1 MRMVHDLVSDMVG
14 TRTGA
19 HGRTHDGGDRQMHD
33 EGDNRQREGDVSAA
47 TGGRIPALVMR
58 MCLQRRRERPRR
70 RQPMGSTRGLL
81 SFGPTGQLS
90 IDRCAVL
97 LQTT

>member
-58 MCLQRRRERPRR
+58 MCAHSDGANARDAANRWDRLGGYYHLDRP
-70 RQPMGSTRGLL
+70 
-81 SFGPTGQLS
+81 
-90 IDRCAVL
+90 VN
-97 LQTT
+97 